1 MEDMTKM
8 TDEEKEKYR
17 KSVNIH
23 CTIRFIIGMCVSVYF
38 AVLFCICITGEQDLR
53 LNEGNDFGK
62 MIEGATITQIKR
74 VDEPFGFVHTTH
86 YEVAYIDKEGEKK
99 KTNLYY
105 TQKIKVEESSDSLC
119 HASVVNGI
127 ITLYSPDK
135 FESN

>member
-1 MEDMTKM
+1 MENMTKM
-8 TDEEKEKYR
+8 TDKEKEKYR
-17 KSVNIH
+17 KSVDIH
-23 CTIRFIIGMCVSVYF
+23 YAIRFVIGMCASVYF

-62 MIEGATITQIKR
+62 VIDGATITQIKR
-74 VDEPFGFVHTTH
+74 VDEPFGFVHRTH
-86 YEVAYIDKEGEKK
+86 YEVAYIDKEGKK
-99 KTNLYY
+99 ETTNLYY